1 MVSELVRPAVYILD
15 FTKLITQTLPVT
27 NTYNKNWSFAAK
39 FVRKR
44 TLRHKLR
51 QEGPVPYS
59 PEKLVLCRRVLK
71 HILHKK
77 NSDKQDLSRRA
88 MTKGSCVAKF

>member
-1 MVSELVRPAVYILD
+1 MVPELVWHAVYILD

-51 QEGPVPYS
+51 QAGHVLYS
-59 PEKLVLCRRVLK
+59 SEKLVLCRRVLK
-71 HILHKK
+71 HILRNKV
-77 NSDKQDLSRRA
+77 LTSR
-88 MTKGSCVAKF
+88 T